1 MGDMHTGPE
10 VLDDIILIKKDGY
23 PTYNFAHIVDDAEMG
38 VTHVMRGV
46 EYLSSTPNY
55 LALYEAL
62 HLAQPKLVSL
72 PHILAPQGNK
82 KLGKR
87 DGAKSVTEYRDDGVL
102 AEAMLNYL
110 ACLGWNDGTEQEIY
124 TKDEL
129 IKNFSLDRIQNSGA
143 RYDETKLLWL
153 NGQWIRRIFIEQGA
167 EALYA
172 RTTNFWPEIANDS
185 PDEYK
190 IKVLSIIYDR
200 LKTLSDLRE
209 MTTYFFE
216 DPRIDI
222 DTLVNNKFVK
232 KLSEAEIE
240 DLLKL
245 TITKLTDL
253 KEWNA
258 NNIQTILNDLL
269 AETGKKPAELFS
281 LIRIAIS
288 FAPFSPALNLTM
300 EVLGREIT
308 LARLNA
314 VARSI

>member
-1 MGDMHTGPE
+1 
-10 VLDDIILIKKDGY
+10 
-23 PTYNFAHIVDDAEMG
+23 MG

-62 HLAQPKLVSL
+62 HLTQPKLVSL

-153 NGQWIRRIFIEQGA
+153 NGQWIRRIFIPMNTKSKFYPLFTI
-167 EALYA
+167 AL
-172 RTTNFWPEIANDS
+172 
-185 PDEYK
+185 
-190 IKVLSIIYDR
+190 
-200 LKTLSDLRE
+200 
-209 MTTYFFE
+209 
-216 DPRIDI
+216 
-222 DTLVNNKFVK
+222 
-232 KLSEAEIE
+232 KLS
-240 DLLKL
+240 L
-245 TITKLTDL
+245 TSAK
-253 KEWNA
+253 
-258 NNIQTILNDLL
+258 
-269 AETGKKPAELFS
+269 
-281 LIRIAIS
+281 
-288 FAPFSPALNLTM
+288 
-300 EVLGREIT
+300 
-308 LARLNA
+308 
-314 VARSI
+314 